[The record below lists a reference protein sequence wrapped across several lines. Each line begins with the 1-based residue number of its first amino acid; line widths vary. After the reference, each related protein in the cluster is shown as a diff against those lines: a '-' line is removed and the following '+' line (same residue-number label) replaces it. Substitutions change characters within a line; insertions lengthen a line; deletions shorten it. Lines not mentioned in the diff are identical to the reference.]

1 MSRYSVIGILCI
13 ALGVSEAVVC
23 KEPNTDEVALPAD
36 NEWRYLSFERRHSQM
51 TFLIHPT
58 MMEHFQAF
66 YKTPTPEIT
75 CASCHGEN
83 AEMAGYNLSNSDLKA
98 LKPSRVQALYAT
110 GATLSP
116 EQLFKRDDITRT
128 MARLMGVPQYDPA
141 TGLGFSCFG
150 CHRQEDER

>member
-1 MSRYSVIGILCI
+1 MPRYSVIGVLCI
-13 ALGVSEAVVC
+13 ALGVSDAAMC
-23 KEPNTDEVALPAD
+23 DDPKTDEIALPAD
-36 NEWRYLSFERRHSQM
+36 NEWRYLSFEQRHSQM
-51 TFLIHPT
+51 TFLVHPT

-66 YKTPTPEIT
+66 YKTSTPEIT

-83 AEMAGYNLSNSDLKA
+83 AEAAGYNLSNSKLKA
-98 LKPSRVQALYAT
+98 LKPSRVRTLYKT

-116 EQLFKRDDITRT
+116 EQLFKRDDITPT

-150 CHRQEDER
+150 CHLQEDER